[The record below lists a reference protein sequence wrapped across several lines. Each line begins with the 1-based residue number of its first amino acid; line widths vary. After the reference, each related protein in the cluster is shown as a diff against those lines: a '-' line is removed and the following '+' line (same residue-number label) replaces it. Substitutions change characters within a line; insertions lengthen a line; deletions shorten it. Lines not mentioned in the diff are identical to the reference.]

1 MKKEIISF
9 LFWGLSLFVPCLAQ
23 SVDLTVLPKTER
35 NAMLVKIV
43 QDFLWEKYPMG
54 YSMKNVIFTTI
65 SQGNY
70 VPALK
75 WTWTHDRQDTGWRLN
90 YPDYLNPEDKWY
102 KVKLYYTNVEWDGR
116 MYRDTCCIET
126 EIIGKTGEIREMY
139 HTWWDQRTTLYRWH
153 DTKLIEKEPL
163 SKLPQAERDSILIA
177 IAKEAFQKE
186 YPHVFR
192 DNLHAVITTGDFSG
206 LRKAEYGDNVGIGYV
221 NPEDIWY
228 NVILYY
234 KDWKKE
240 PEIFRE
246 PCIGS
251 VDILEKTREAYRV
264 SCDLFPVNIK

>member
-43 QDFLWEKYPMG
+43 QDFFEEKYPMG

-139 HTWWDQRTTLYRWH
+139 HTWWGQRTTLYRWH
-153 DTKLIEKEPL
+153 DTK
-163 SKLPQAERDSILIA
+163 R
-177 IAKEAFQKE
+177 AF
-186 YPHVFR
+186 V
-192 DNLHAVITTGDFSG
+192 
-206 LRKAEYGDNVGIGYV
+206 
-221 NPEDIWY
+221 
-228 NVILYY
+228 
-234 KDWKKE
+234 
-240 PEIFRE
+240 
-246 PCIGS
+246 
-251 VDILEKTREAYRV
+251 
-264 SCDLFPVNIK
+264 